1 MFGVFRTQNI
11 SAPSPF
17 NPTDDVS
24 AQSKGIRRIQQ
35 SLLRPLK
42 HIPLIH
48 KIVQHFPPL
57 CYEVIQLCTRGL
69 REGVFTQSVLF
80 SRL

>member
-1 MFGVFRTQNI
+1 MFGSLIMQKT

-17 NPTDDVS
+17 DPADDVS
-24 AQSKGIRRIQQ
+24 AQSKGIRRVQQ
-35 SLLRPLK
+35 SLLRPLE

-57 CYEVIQLCTRGL
+57 RYEVIQLCTRGL
-69 REGVFTQSVLF
+69 REGVFTQSIFF